1 LAASAAALCFA
12 LTSAASAQ
20 ADDDTPLALDPERI
34 QLSRVVLID
43 AGLPERATGMDAPTD
58 MSGIDTNVRSM
69 VNSGQ
74 ASPMAGAAGGLIAG
88 LLIAAVDAGVDS
100 NRNGKIEKMLAA
112 RSFDGRA
119 IFETA
124 FESALTE
131 GRLETSKKSVARAKG
146 YFAKVTPEPDA
157 PHDAFVDV
165 LIHQYGFA
173 IDGATWYPSVSLQV
187 KVNDVQS
194 GDLLMNESLV
204 YGRPGLRPPFQN
216 LQTGERKATPGPL
229 MIVIPYALN
238 QGFSSVDAYTEED
251 PERAVAA
258 LTEALQTTAKAAA
271 RLVLAAAPPPPATLE
286 AVPEEPPAEVAAEVR
301 ADEAVAPL
309 ESAAPAEPA

>member
-1 LAASAAALCFA
+1 
-12 LTSAASAQ
+12 
-20 ADDDTPLALDPERI
+20 
-34 QLSRVVLID
+34 
-43 AGLPERATGMDAPTD
+43 MD
-58 MSGIDTNVRSM
+58 MSSANTQIQSM

-100 NRNGKIEKMLAA
+100 NRNGKIERMLAA
-112 RSFDGRA
+112 QSFDGRA

-131 GRLETSKKSVARAKG
+131 GRLETSKKNVSRAKG

-157 PHDAFVDV
+157 PQDAFVDV
-165 LIHQYGFA
+165 LIHQYGFT
-173 IDGATWYPSVSLQV
+173 IDGAVWYPSVSLQV
-187 KVNDVQS
+187 KVNDAQS

-229 MIVIPYALN
+229 MIVVPYALN
-238 QGFSSVDAYTEED
+238 QGFRNVDAFTEQE

-271 RLVLAAAPPPPATLE
+271 RLVLAAAPPPPAMLE
-286 AVPEEPPAEVAAEVR
+286 AVPEAPPVEAAAEVAV
-301 ADEAVAPL
+301 DEAVAPA
-309 ESAAPAEPA
+309 ESAAPSEPI